1 MDKIVGKL
9 HSPAWSLVK
18 TLGSTITEATIT
30 AFHLAHIFEMWS
42 YLEIKHVLV
51 PFDSNVLLFQY
62 FRANKRDDQK
72 VRFFQRVTEKETS
85 AIPSQEEILENITI
99 SYVVESPKQLDSF
112 IKEY

>member
-9 HSPAWSLVK
+9 HSPARSLVK
-18 TLGSTITEATIT
+18 TLGLTITEATIT

-62 FRANKRDDQK
+62 FRVNKRDDQK
-72 VRFFQRVTEKETS
+72 VRFFKES
-85 AIPSQEEILENITI
+85 LRK
-99 SYVVESPKQLDSF
+99 KQVPYLHR
-112 IKEY
+112 KKYLRT